1 MVKYSYM
8 ERFTKKTK
16 RKYEMAKG
24 VDFLQSLLKIKYK
37 IILKQLKDIPLIDT
51 DSNIVRVLL
60 IT

>member
-1 MVKYSYM
+1 M